1 MESRNGKRMM
11 TAAGRYAYSRF
22 ALNFTMYYESM
33 ADYFRLGI
41 QNFDRFSPAEK
52 EMLDGLRRN
61 NQELIA
67 LVCGFL
73 RGETTVAKMHD
84 FRYRILQDAEKT
96 AAYIDCFGIYDY
108 VLKRL
113 EGRFDDEDEESV
125 TETDR
130 EIVNEMMRFVIS
142 AEESMERNQRIKM
155 LLAELPMRFTRNK
168 FFSMIRQSLT
178 VYEGADRQTLEQ
190 AIKALKREAL
200 LTLPQGMEEGHTQL
214 YKNLKK
220 LEEADYKNLD
230 KDGFLKL
237 QEVFGEARDILF
249 NQSTDRMSLM
259 EIVND
264 LYVMCLAGPDMLM
277 DSREKEELQSLV
289 SLVAER
295 IEKDDYSLTD
305 EELENHLI
313 PLEGVQEAYYDQWSR
328 FEDANI
334 EVFLGKNTPEQ
345 DKETAAKV
353 LRLLSTSIYAPL
365 EPEEQP
371 EEEGILLSRKAVE
384 VMCQPFCDELE
395 KDWKKKP
402 KCVVRAMMATLLS
415 KLPMFFLSSDEL
427 REFLLGCLS
436 SCTDAAEKSTCI
448 EEILRI
454 MEMEDDL
461 V

>member
-1 MESRNGKRMM
+1 MM

>member
-1 MESRNGKRMM
+1 MM

-41 QNFDRFSPAEK
+41 QNDDRISPAEK
-52 EMLDGLRRN
+52 EMLDGLKRN
-61 NQELIA
+61 HQELIA

-84 FRYRILQDAEKT
+84 FRCRILQDAEKT
-96 AAYIDCFGIYDY
+96 AAYIDCFGLYDY

-113 EGRFDDEDEESV
+113 EGRFEDEMPV
-125 TETDR
+125 METDE

-200 LTLPQGMEEGHTQL
+200 LTLPQGMEEDHAQL

-230 KDGFLKL
+230 KDGFLRL
-237 QEVFGEARDILF
+237 QKVFEEARDILF

-259 EIVND
+259 EMVND

-289 SLVAER
+289 SMVAER
-295 IEKDDYSLTD
+295 MKKDDYSLSD
-305 EELENHLI
+305 EELEKHLV
-313 PLEGVQEAYYDQWSR
+313 PLEGVQENYYDQWSR
-328 FEDANI
+328 FEDANA
-334 EVFLGKNTPEQ
+334 EVFLGKNAPAQ

-365 EPEEQP
+365 EPEERP

-395 KDWKKKP
+395 KDWKKRP

-415 KLPMFFLSSDEL
+415 KLPMFFLTSDEL
-427 REFLLGCLS
+427 REFLFGCLS
-436 SCTDAAEKSTCI
+436 SCTNAAEKSTCI

>member
-84 FRYRILQDAEKT
+84 FRCRILQDAEKT
-96 AAYIDCFGIYDY
+96 AAYIDCFGVYDY

-155 LLAELPMRFTRNK
+155 LLAGLPMRFTRNK

-334 EVFLGKNTPEQ
+334 EVFLGKNAPEQ

-365 EPEEQP
+365 EPEEEP

-415 KLPMFFLSSDEL
+415 KLPMFFLTSDEL

-436 SCTDAAEKSTCI
+436 SCTDAAEKNTCI

>member
-84 FRYRILQDAEKT
+84 FRCRILQDAEKT

-334 EVFLGKNTPEQ
+334 EVFLGKNAPEQ

-436 SCTDAAEKSTCI
+436 SCTDAVEKSTCI

>member
-84 FRYRILQDAEKT
+84 FRCRILQDAEKT

-113 EGRFDDEDEESV
+113 EGRFEDEDEEPV

-130 EIVNEMMRFVIS
+130 EIVNEMMRFVVS

-237 QEVFGEARDILF
+237 KEVFGEARDILF

-334 EVFLGKNTPEQ
+334 EVFLGKNAPEQ

>member
-84 FRYRILQDAEKT
+84 FRCRILQDAEKT

-334 EVFLGKNTPEQ
+334 EVFLGKNAPEQ

>member
-1 MESRNGKRMM
+1 MM

-22 ALNFTMYYESM
+22 VLNFTMYYESM

-41 QNFDRFSPAEK
+41 QNDDRISPAEK
-52 EMLDGLRRN
+52 EMLDGLKRN

-84 FRYRILQDAEKT
+84 FRCRILQDAEKT
-96 AAYIDCFGIYDY
+96 AAYIDCFGLYDY

-113 EGRFDDEDEESV
+113 EGRFEDEMPV
-125 TETDR
+125 METDG

-200 LTLPQGMEEGHTQL
+200 LTLPQGMEEDHVQL

-230 KDGFLKL
+230 KDGFLRL
-237 QEVFGEARDILF
+237 QKVFEEARDILF

-259 EIVND
+259 EMVND

-289 SLVAER
+289 SMVAER
-295 IEKDDYSLTD
+295 MKKDDYSLSD
-305 EELENHLI
+305 EELEKHLV
-313 PLEGVQEAYYDQWSR
+313 PLEGVQENYYDQWSR
-328 FEDANI
+328 FEDANA
-334 EVFLGKNTPEQ
+334 EVFLGKNAPAQ

-365 EPEEQP
+365 EPEERP

-395 KDWKKKP
+395 KDWKKRP

-415 KLPMFFLSSDEL
+415 KLPMFFLTSDEL
-427 REFLLGCLS
+427 REFLFGCLS
-436 SCTDAAEKSTCI
+436 SCTNAAEKSTCI

>member
-1 MESRNGKRMM
+1 MM

-84 FRYRILQDAEKT
+84 FRCRILQDAEKT

-334 EVFLGKNTPEQ
+334 EVFLGKNAPEQ

-436 SCTDAAEKSTCI
+436 SCTDAVEKSTCI